1 MKLRPILYIIVSI
14 LYTMIYTGFVICSW
28 FSLNLDETV
37 MIDNFNVILNY
48 YRDILL
54 YSSICFIIYIATI
67 FKVMY
72 KIIADAFFMAYLG
85 ASFYMYYLIFK
96 FLIL

>member
-1 MKLRPILYIIVSI
+1 MKSRPILYIIVSI
-14 LYTMIYTGFVICSW
+14 FYIMVYTGLVIFSW
-28 FSLNLDETV
+28 FSLNLDETI
-37 MIDNFNVILNY
+37 MIDNFNIILHT

-54 YSSICFIIYIATI
+54 YSSICFIIYVATI

-72 KIIADAFFMAYLG
+72 KLIADAFFMGYLG
-85 ASFYMYYLIFK
+85 VSFYMYYLIFK